1 LIVGKNPFW
10 SKYTKEAY
18 SFNKTGIVSFEDP
31 KIKDFSASGQDLLQK
46 MLCKSPDDRLSLE
59 ECLGHKFFK
68 EALEAPRSPV
78 LKFGRKAI
86 QTIPLVPQKSEQE
99 LSSGLKSPFSI
110 DIEDNSFVFGRTN
123 LIKGKVETLQDIS
136 RSIKAREIKKGLL
149 QLAMNETSTPVAK
162 SNSLAFIPAQA
173 SNLLP
178 SKDESISITEANL
191 NESNEAGYFAQ
202 CEKPQEILMKITKIS
217 TYGIIN
223 NPFIDGNYCTEKD
236 SSAHMRLGNSEAK
249 KPSFLIV
256 TSQAGLSTKS
266 EEFPQFSKIHVRLSG

>member
-1 LIVGKNPFW
+1 
-10 SKYTKEAY
+10 
-18 SFNKTGIVSFEDP
+18 
-31 KIKDFSASGQDLLQK
+31 
-46 MLCKSPDDRLSLE
+46 MLAKLPHDRLSLE

-78 LKFGRKAI
+78 LKFGRKPV
-86 QTIPLVPQKSEQE
+86 QKIPLVPGKSEQE
-99 LSSGLKSPFSI
+99 IPSGLKSPFSI
-110 DIEDNSFVFGRTN
+110 DIEDTSFVFGRAN

-149 QLAMNETSTPVAK
+149 QMAMNETSTPVAK

-173 SNLLP
+173 SNVLP
-178 SKDESISITEANL
+178 SKDESISLTEANL
-191 NESNEAGYFAQ
+191 NESSEAGYFAQ

-217 TYGIIN
+217 TYGMIN
-223 NPFIDGNYCTEKD
+223 NPFIDMGHCTEKD
-236 SSAHMRLGNSEAK
+236 SSANMMRLLGNSEAK